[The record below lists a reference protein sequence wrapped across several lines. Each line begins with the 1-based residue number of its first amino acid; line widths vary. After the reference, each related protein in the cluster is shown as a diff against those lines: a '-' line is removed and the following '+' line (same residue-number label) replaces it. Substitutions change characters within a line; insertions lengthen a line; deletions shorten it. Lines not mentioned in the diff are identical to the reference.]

1 MNVNEDRK
9 ALMGLLELDQLPDVD
24 APLRIIAREAEE
36 RDDYVLERLTLDLN
50 GLEPVSAL
58 LALPK
63 DRPGPFPAVVFNHSH
78 GGNYKAGKIE
88 LIEGASYL
96 DPEPYAKLLTSLGFA
111 ALATDAWG
119 FGDRFTRKESELF
132 KEMLWRGRVLWG
144 MMLYDSM
151 RAVSYL
157 RSRDDIDASRIGT
170 LGMSM
175 GGTKAWWL
183 TALDERIAF
192 CADLCGA
199 ADYDALIEERRLD
212 YHGIYYYVPKLLT
225 RFSSGDIQAMGA
237 PRPRLCAV
245 GVRDPLTP
253 GVDRFAERIAQA
265 YREADAEHAW
275 RLRQF
280 DAGHEETAEMRGAVR
295 AFLRSFTEE

>member
-1 MNVNEDRK
+1 MIEARK
-9 ALMGLLELDQLPDVD
+9 TLLSLLELGGLPDMD
-24 APLRIIAREAEE
+24 APLRVISRETED
-36 RDDYVLERLTLDLN
+36 RGDYMLERLVLDLN
-50 GLEPVSAL
+50 GLEPVPAL

-63 DRPGPFPAVVFNHSH
+63 GRPGSFPAVVFNHSH
-78 GGNYKAGKIE
+78 GGNYKAGKKE
-88 LIEGASYL
+88 LIEGAKYL
-96 DPEPYAKLLTSLGFA
+96 DAEPYAKLLTSLGFA
-111 ALATDAWG
+111 ALAIDAWG
-119 FGDRFTRKESELF
+119 FGDRFTRKETELF

-151 RAVSYL
+151 RAISYL
-157 RSRDDIDASRIGT
+157 RSRDDIDAARIGT

-212 YHGIYYYVPKLLT
+212 YHGIYFYVPKLLT
-225 RFSSGDIQAMGA
+225 RFRSGDIQALCA
-237 PRPRLCAV
+237 PRPRLCAI
-245 GVRDPLTP
+245 GTRDPLTP
-253 GVDRFAERIAQA
+253 GVERFAERVAEA

-275 RLRQF
+275 QLRQF
-280 DAGHEETAEMRGAVR
+280 DAGHEETPEMRGAVR
-295 AFLRSFTEE
+295 AFLSSFAQV